1 MANSSA
7 LKEHFPL
14 IRDREEIMNEIHSV
28 PALFNI
34 YETWSRERKA
44 EFLDFCTGNRGVK
57 ILYDSFFKEALNFEY
72 DKSRL
77 EFFLCAMLKKKV
89 KILRVL
95 PNDSTRIADESTLL
109 ITDIIVELEDG
120 SIANVEIQ
128 KIGYAFPEER
138 CACYSADMLLRQ
150 YRRVR
155 SKMGRSFSY
164 HNIKTVYLIVLYE
177 QSPREFKSFPD
188 TYYHHGKQVFDSGL
202 KMEMLQEFIMIPLDI
217 FKKCMHNKTI
227 ETDLDAWLT
236 FLSDDSPEK
245 IIELITAYPAFRGM
259 YESLYQM
266 CQNMERVMGF
276 FSKELQILDK
286 NTVQY
291 MIDEQQKEIEKQ
303 QKTMEAQQE
312 QLEEQREK
320 METQQEQ
327 IKEQR
332 EQIEAQQEQIEA
344 QQKQM
349 KKQQREKEEQQ
360 QESQARIRA
369 LEKKLEA
376 LEQK

>member
-1 MANSSA
+1 
-7 LKEHFPL
+7 
-14 IRDREEIMNEIHSV
+14 
-28 PALFNI
+28 
-34 YETWSRERKA
+34 
-44 EFLDFCTGNRGVK
+44 
-57 ILYDSFFKEALNFEY
+57 
-72 DKSRL
+72 
-77 EFFLCAMLKKKV
+77 
-89 KILRVL
+89 
-95 PNDSTRIADESTLL
+95 
-109 ITDIIVELEDG
+109 
-120 SIANVEIQ
+120 
-128 KIGYAFPEER
+128 
-138 CACYSADMLLRQ
+138 
-150 YRRVR
+150 
-155 SKMGRSFSY
+155 MGRPFSCQQL
-164 HNIKTVYLIVLYE
+164 KTVYLIVLYE

-327 IKEQR
+327 IEKQR
-332 EQIEAQQEQIEA
+332 EKMETQQEQIEKQQEQIEA
-344 QQKQM
+344 QQRQM
-349 KKQQREKEEQQ
+349 KKQQREKEEEQ

-376 LEQK
+376 LEQNKERLV